1 MVRRGFVS
9 PIYPQPK
16 DRLACMI
23 ILATLAI
30 HPIDVAI
37 IAIYIVGTTLLGI
50 WLGKGGN
57 STNDFFLGSKNLP
70 TWALL
75 LSIVATETST
85 VTFLSVPGLAFKEGG
100 NFGFLQL
107 ALGYIVGRVLVLVF
121 LLPLYFQ
128 NENSTAYEVFQRNF
142 GSSTRRLASLFFLI
156 ARTLGD
162 GLRLFLTAL
171 ALQQVMQLPFEISVA
186 ILAVATA
193 IYALFGGVRSV
204 VWNDCLQFGVYMA
217 GAVIALS
224 VILMRL
230 PGGTEQYFQFASET
244 GRLRLFDLELF
255 PTEGHLTLWAG
266 LLGGAMLSLATHG
279 ADQLIVQRY
288 LCAKDQRSAGW
299 ALLWSGPIVF
309 AQFALFLAI
318 GVALACYFTEFD
330 PTKVNIAGDQAL
342 ATFIVGELPLG
353 IRGIILAAVFAAA
366 MSTLSS
372 SVNSSSSS
380 LLQDFGRQAWSDL
393 PEERRLRLARAFTVL
408 FTLSQAAVA
417 VIAFRGDFA
426 DTVVNQAL
434 AIAGFSAGLLLGLF
448 FVALVVGRVSSILA
462 NIGLLTG
469 AAVITLVAF
478 QTSIS
483 GYWYSLICCGTSF
496 GVTVFLGYVVS
507 WRGETS
513 QIASLEED

>member
-1 MVRRGFVS
+1 MVF
-9 PIYPQPK
+9 
-16 DRLACMI
+16 
-23 ILATLAI
+23 LATLAI

-37 IAIYIVGTTLLGI
+37 IAAYIVGTTLLGI

-57 STNDFFLGSKNLP
+57 TTNDFFLGSKNLP

-107 ALGYIVGRVLVLVF
+107 ALGYIIGRVLVLVF
-121 LLPLYFQ
+121 LLPLYFR
-128 NENSTAYEVFQRNF
+128 NENATAYEVFQRNF

-171 ALQQVMQLPFEISVA
+171 ALQQVMQLPFEVSVA
-186 ILAVATA
+186 ILAIATA

-217 GAVIALS
+217 GALIALT

-230 PGGTEQYFQFASET
+230 PGGIEQYVQFASET
-244 GRLRLFDLELF
+244 GRLKLFDLQLLPEN
-255 PTEGHLTLWAG
+255 GHLTLWAG

-309 AQFALFLAI
+309 AQFVLFLAI
-318 GVALACYFTEFD
+318 GVGLACYFTEFD
-330 PTKVNIAGDQAL
+330 PAKVDIPGDQAL
-342 ATFIVGELPLG
+342 ATFIVGELPIG

-380 LLQDFGRQAWSDL
+380 MLQDFGRQAWSDL
-393 PEERRLRLARAFTVL
+393 PEEKRMRLARGFTLL

-417 VIAFRGDFA
+417 IIAFRGHFA

-448 FVALVVGRVSSILA
+448 FVALVIGRVSSVLA

-496 GVTVFLGYVVS
+496 GVTVVLGYLVS
-507 WRGETS
+507 LRGETS
-513 QIASLEED
+513 QVASLEED

>member
-1 MVRRGFVS
+1 M
-9 PIYPQPK
+9 IL
-16 DRLACMI
+16 LAS
-23 ILATLAI
+23 LAI

-85 VTFLSVPGLAFKEGG
+85 VTFLSVPGLAFEEGG

-107 ALGYIVGRVLVLVF
+107 ALGYIVGRVLVLIF
-121 LLPLYFQ
+121 LLPLYFK
-128 NENSTAYEVFQRNF
+128 NENATAYEVFQRNF
-142 GSSTRRLASLFFLI
+142 GPSTRRLASFFFLI

-171 ALQQVMQLPFEISVA
+171 ALQQVMQLPFEVSVA
-186 ILAVATA
+186 ILAIATA

-204 VWNDCLQFGVYMA
+204 VWNDCMQFGVYMA

-224 VILMRL
+224 VILIRL
-230 PGGTEQYFQFASET
+230 PGGTEQYLQFAADT
-244 GRLRLFDLELF
+244 GRLKLFDFDFL
-255 PTEGHLTLWAG
+255 PPQGHLTLWVG

-318 GVALACYFTEFD
+318 GAGLACYFTEFD
-330 PTKVNIAGDQAL
+330 PAKVDISGDQAL
-342 ATFIVGELPLG
+342 ASFIVTELPLG
-353 IRGIILAAVFAAA
+353 VRGIILAAVFAAA

-380 LLQDFGRQAWSDL
+380 LLQDFGRQAWNDL
-393 PEERRLRLARAFTVL
+393 SEERRMLLARGFTLL
-408 FTLSQAAVA
+408 FTLFQAAVA
-417 VIAFRGDFA
+417 IVAFRGNFA
-426 DTVVNQAL
+426 ETVVDQAL

-448 FVALVVGRVSSILA
+448 FVALVIGRASSLWA
-462 NIGLLTG
+462 NLGLLTG
-469 AAVITLVAF
+469 AAVISLVAF

-496 GVTVFLGYVVS
+496 GVTVFLGYVS
-507 WRGETS
+507 AWRSEEPST
-513 QIASLEED
+513 ASLEEDS

>member
-1 MVRRGFVS
+1 
-9 PIYPQPK
+9 
-16 DRLACMI
+16 MI
-23 ILATLAI
+23 LVANLAI

-37 IAIYIVGTTLLGI
+37 IAAYIVGTTLLGI

-107 ALGYIVGRVLVLVF
+107 ALGYIVGRVLVRMF
-121 LLPLYFQ
+121 LIPLYFQ
-128 NENSTAYEVFQRNF
+128 NDNATAYEVFQRSF

-171 ALQQVMQLPFEISVA
+171 ALQQVMQLPFEVSVA

-217 GAVIALS
+217 GAAIALS
-224 VILMRL
+224 VIMMRL
-230 PGGTEQYFQFASET
+230 PGGTEQYIQFASET
-244 GRLRLFDLELF
+244 GRLRLFDFELF
-255 PTEGHLTLWAG
+255 PPQGQLSLWAG

-318 GVALACYFTEFD
+318 GVGLACYFTEFD
-330 PTKVNIAGDQAL
+330 PTKVSIPGDQAL

-372 SVNSSSSS
+372 SVNSTSSS
-380 LLQDFGRQAWSDL
+380 LLQDFGRQTWNEL
-393 PEERRLRLARAFTVL
+393 PEERRLLLARAFTLL
-408 FTLSQAAVA
+408 FTLAQAVVA
-417 VIAFRGDFA
+417 VVAFRGHFA

-448 FVALVVGRVSSILA
+448 FVALVIGRVSGILA

-469 AAVITLVAF
+469 ALVITFVAF

-496 GVTVFLGYVVS
+496 AVTVLLSYVMS
-507 WRGETS
+507 WRSETS
-513 QIASLEED
+513 HVTSMEED

>member
-1 MVRRGFVS
+1 
-9 PIYPQPK
+9 
-16 DRLACMI
+16 MI

-37 IAIYIVGTTLLGI
+37 IAVYIVGTTLLGI

-85 VTFLSVPGLAFKEGG
+85 VTFLSVPGLTFTEGG
-100 NFGFLQL
+100 DFGFLQL
-107 ALGYIVGRVLVLVF
+107 ALGYIVGRVLVLIF

-142 GSSTRRLASLFFLI
+142 GSSTRRLASLFFLV

-171 ALQQVMQLPFEISVA
+171 ALQQVMQLPFEVSVA
-186 ILAVATA
+186 VLAIATA

-224 VILMRL
+224 VILTRL
-230 PGGTEQYFQFASET
+230 PGGSEQYFAFASQT
-244 GRLRLFDLELF
+244 GRLRLFDFDLYSAN
-255 PTEGHLTLWAG
+255 GHLTLWAG

-288 LCAKDQRSAGW
+288 LCAENQRSAGW

-309 AQFALFLAI
+309 VQFALFLGI
-318 GVALACYFTEFD
+318 GVGLACYFTEFA
-330 PTKVNIAGDQAL
+330 PAKVNIPGDQAL

-380 LLQDFGRQAWSDL
+380 LLQDLGRKSWHEL
-393 PEERRLRLARAFTVL
+393 PEQRRLRLAQGFTLL
-408 FTLSQAAVA
+408 FTIAQAAVA
-417 VIAFRGDFA
+417 IIAFRGQFA

-448 FVALVVGRVSSILA
+448 FVALVIGRVSSLLA

-469 AAVITLVAF
+469 ATVITLIAF

-496 GVTVFLGYVVS
+496 SVTVFLGYLTA
-507 WRGETS
+507 WRGNTS
-513 QIASLEED
+513 QMASLEEEQ

>member
-1 MVRRGFVS
+1 
-9 PIYPQPK
+9 
-16 DRLACMI
+16 MI
-23 ILATLAI
+23 FLATLAI

-37 IAIYIVGTTLLGI
+37 IAAYIVATTLLGV
-50 WLGKGGN
+50 WLGKEGT

-107 ALGYIVGRVLVLVF
+107 AFGYIIGRILVLLF

-128 NENSTAYEVFQRNF
+128 SENVTAYEVFQRNF
-142 GSSTRRLASLFFLI
+142 GPSTRRLASLFFLI

-162 GLRLFLTAL
+162 GLRLFLTAI
-171 ALQQVMQLPFEISVA
+171 ALQQVMQLPFEVSVA

-193 IYALFGGVRSV
+193 VYALFGGVRSV
-204 VWNDCLQFGVYMA
+204 VWNDCLQFGVYMT
-217 GAVIALS
+217 GAFIAMS

-230 PGGTEQYFQFASET
+230 PGGTDQYLQFASET
-244 GRLRLFDLELF
+244 GRLSLFDLQPF
-255 PTEGHLTLWAG
+255 PAQGHLTLWAG

-309 AQFALFLAI
+309 VQFALFLAI
-318 GVALACYFTEFD
+318 GVGLACYFSEFD
-330 PTKVNIAGDQAL
+330 PTKTGIPGDQAL

-380 LLQDFGRQAWSDL
+380 LLQDFGIQFWTDL
-393 PEERRLRLARAFTVL
+393 PEQRRLFLARVFTLL

-417 VIAFRGDFA
+417 IIAYRGHFA
-426 DTVVNQAL
+426 ETVVNQAL

-448 FVALVVGRVSSILA
+448 FVALLIGRVSSLLA
-462 NIGLLTG
+462 NVGLLTG

-483 GYWYSLICCGTSF
+483 GYWYSSICCGTSF
-496 GVTVFLGYVVS
+496 GVTVFLGYLTA

-513 QIASLEED
+513 QVASLEED